1 MKKKESFK
9 KIFLQLIQSNSGP
22 HEIALGVAIGVFIG
36 FLPLYGLHTAMVI
49 VIALLIP
56 HTNRIGMLL
65 GINVTMPITAPF
77 VYWASYCVG
86 RFLTGDKV
94 PALTIANMKQ
104 LGLTDIPSM
113 YYALFY
119 GCVVLGAASAAVFYA
134 GTFYAVR
141 LAKRK

>member
-1 MKKKESFK
+1 MGKEKNIK
-9 KIFLQLIQSNSGP
+9 KIFLHLIQSNSGP

-36 FLPLYGLHTAMVI
+36 FLPLYGLHTAMVV

-65 GINVTMPITAPF
+65 GINVTMPFTAPF

-94 PALTIANMKQ
+94 PALTIANIKG
-104 LGLTDIPSM
+104 LGLSDIPSM

-119 GCVVLGAASAAVFYA
+119 GCVVLGAVCAALFYA
-134 GTFYAVR
+134 MAFYAVKA
-141 LAKRK
+141 LKKK